1 MRRNPGTYH
10 RMKMANAMTRT
21 RRPPRTGA
29 ISARPSGR
37 AAPPAPLP
45 PGASAGRW
53 TRRPPAQSAPPA
65 NPLVPPA
72 PWARNAT
79 KSPTSHYPIPA
90 PPPPR
95 PLQPC
100 LPYPENGCGM
110 ALSQNFT
117 PDLQPSVG
125 STTPPPPP
133 YTPAPLAPLLES
145 PALQYPQQCA
155 FLVPWSYPPGRPRGQ
170 GSAVALLWC
179 QRFSQTCS
187 VAFYAGAP
195 TIPCTY

>member
-10 RMKMANAMTRT
+10 RMKMVSATMRT

-29 ISARPSGR
+29 ISALLSGR

-53 TRRPPAQSAPPA
+53 TRRPPAHSAPPA
-65 NPLVPPA
+65 NPLAPPA

-79 KSPTSHYPIPA
+79 KSPTPHYPF
-90 PPPPR
+90 PR
-95 PLQPC
+95 LPRQPC

-110 ALSQNFT
+110 ALPENFAQ
-117 PDLQPSVG
+117 DLQPSVG
-125 STTPPPPP
+125 STAPPPPP

-145 PALQYPQQCA
+145 PTLQYPQHCA
-155 FLVPWSYPPGRPRGQ
+155 FLVPWSPPGPSQRPGICHCPAVVPEVFRNLLCCLLCW
-170 GSAVALLWC
+170 GS
-179 QRFSQTCS
+179 
-187 VAFYAGAP
+187 
-195 TIPCTY
+195 